1 MALPVVKGSEVAVT
15 DPLLQQVQASVN
27 KAKYYQLYYDQYLP
41 PALASV
47 IVDSV
52 QGLLAGTLPPDQV
65 AKAVEDSA
73 ASELK
78 K

>member
-1 MALPVVKGSEVAVT
+1 M
-15 DPLLQQVQASVN
+15 
-27 KAKYYQLYYDQYLP
+27 
-41 PALASV
+41 ASV

-52 QGLLAGTLPPDQV
+52 QALYAGSASPEDV
-65 AKAVEDSA
+65 AKAVEESA